1 MANSYSSIVWEMGDG
16 VEYCGVTSVSHKYV
30 ADGTYTIR
38 VTVTDNLDHSVSS
51 VTAVNVGETVDD
63 PANPPNDDGSV
74 DDPNIA
80 DDSNAIVEDG
90 TFIERYGTA
99 VLAIIGGIL
108 VVAYLARVR
117 HPLIAIV
124 GIAALLIAALAHLGI
139 I

>member
-1 MANSYSSIVWEMGDG
+1 VSNIISTVDGRTVTASVVANSYSSIVWEMGDG

-74 DDPNIA
+74 DDPTSLMIP
-80 DDSNAIVEDG
+80 
-90 TFIERYGTA
+90 T
-99 VLAIIGGIL
+99 
-108 VVAYLARVR
+108 
-117 HPLIAIV
+117 PL
-124 GIAALLIAALAHLGI
+124 
-139 I
+139 